1 MKSILFTTVLGLLA
15 LTFACNVNPDGK
27 DDKGYF
33 IYVDSCLGAHTE
45 TNVSVSPVG
54 VPMGGDLY
62 LVTSDVCDSSVL
74 VKRYILTK

>member
-1 MKSILFTTVLGLLA
+1 MKTILFMAVLGLLS
-15 LTFACNVNPDGK
+15 LTFSCDVKPDGK
-27 DDKGYF
+27 DDNGYF
-33 IYVDSCLGAHTE
+33 MYVDSCLGAHTE